1 MAVSSATMTT
11 RVDNDIDLGQVG
23 RSLWQKRL
31 WILLPTLIVGALT
44 FLAVNMITPRY
55 KSEARVLFEG
65 RENVFLRP
73 DAEKNGA
80 ETAVGDQEAINNQ
93 VQVLLSR
100 NVALDVIRKLKLAD
114 NPEFDSVGGDT
125 GALSSFKYMMM
136 AFGLAQDPFR
146 VSPEERALE
155 KFSERLTAYAADKSR
170 VIVAEFQ
177 SRDPELAAKV
187 VNAVA

>member
-1 MAVSSATMTT
+1 M
-11 RVDNDIDLGQVG
+11 R
-23 RSLWQKRL
+23 
-31 WILLPTLIVGALT
+31 
-44 FLAVNMITPRY
+44 
-55 KSEARVLFEG
+55 
-65 RENVFLRP
+65 
-73 DAEKNGA
+73 A